1 MWSRRHFLE
10 RGLQLGSL
18 AALAQAFPAYAADRY
33 PAEIPPILL
42 PWESHRDRRVRI
54 AWCCGRVYYLVSY
67 ILCCCPLC
75 LIKSVGS
82 WLRMRHLSVS
92 SVKAKRSPY
101 LSWRI
106 VFMLMCPTYVP
117 IAGIGIDL
125 CWAMQRVHAVLPA
138 RHQPW
143 IRKAV

>member
-18 AALAQAFPAYAADRY
+18 AALAQAFPAYAADKISGGNPSY
-33 PAEIPPILL
+33 PFTLGVASGSPRQDSVVLWTRLL
-42 PWESHRDRRVRI
+42 PGQLNS
-54 AWCCGRVYYLVSY
+54 L
-67 ILCCCPLC
+67 LLPLC

-106 VFMLMCPTYVP
+106 VFMLM
-117 IAGIGIDL
+117 
-125 CWAMQRVHAVLPA
+125 
-138 RHQPW
+138 
-143 IRKAV
+143 